1 MKSRRVIA
9 ILLLVLLLVAV
20 PLAVAQQVSQK
31 KDIAVFKLSYY
42 QWDIPDS
49 VLGGIDE
56 EIRGVFVNIG
66 RFNVLGMTQ
75 RLEPGD
81 LTEFIDKI
89 KSYKEERAEIPDAVQ
104 MGREFFTQADFD
116 RLVGSFLVVV
126 PSVASYVLEVE
137 DDGEFH
143 VALKTSFSFVN
154 VEEGRTF
161 AQAFVETEGTE
172 KSPDGAARSALDGIA
187 MLLTYEIRKIPE
199 FQLKTGV
206 LEVKDSGEFHVA
218 LKTSFSFVNVE
229 QGTTF
234 AQAFVETDGTEKSPD
249 AAAKS
254 AIDAIPFQLT
264 YEVRKIPEFQL
275 KTGVLEV
282 QGSEVILELGRDMGI
297 KVGDEFVLVA
307 SRVLQSGK
315 TLTTENGL
323 LVIKEVSDE
332 VSVGKVLYA
341 KPKPQEGDQLR
352 EFPLSGV
359 ETTPYLHV
367 ASGLLFD
374 RPMTAL
380 IGLKQSVSRGFY
392 GVRPVFGLEV
402 PLIANLLAG
411 IPLNLYG
418 GVEYMMYLGRL
429 SVAPMAAA
437 GIGGA
442 YLWYADVPKDEK
454 FALTYVGGQVG
465 LTVSYLFS
473 KKFRLALDAGYL
485 LWFSL
490 VPTKY
495 FFEAEYLF
503 PDYDGLFV
511 GAGLTIKL

>member
-1 MKSRRVIA
+1 MNSRRVA
-9 ILLLVLLLVAV
+9 VLLLLA
-20 PLAVAQQVSQK
+20 LAVVQVGAQQVSQK

-81 LTEFIDKI
+81 LNEFIDKI
-89 KSYKEERAEIPDAVQ
+89 KAYKEERAEIPDTVQ

-116 RLVGSFLVVV
+116 RLVGSFIVVV
-126 PSVASYVLEVE
+126 PSVASYVLEVK
-137 DDGEFH
+137 DSGEFH

-154 VEEGRTF
+154 VEQGTTF
-161 AQAFVETEGTE
+161 AQAFVETEGTQ

-206 LEVKDSGEFHVA
+206 LEVHG
-218 LKTSFSFVNVE
+218 
-229 QGTTF
+229 G
-234 AQAFVETDGTEKSPD
+234 
-249 AAAKS
+249 
-254 AIDAIPFQLT
+254 
-264 YEVRKIPEFQL
+264 
-275 KTGVLEV
+275 
-282 QGSEVILELGRDMGI
+282 EVILELGRDMGI

-341 KPKPQEGDQLR
+341 QPRPQEGDQLR
-352 EFPLSGV
+352 EFPLLGV

-367 ASGLLFD
+367 ASGLVYD
-374 RPMTAL
+374 PGKITAMAG
-380 IGLKQSVSRGFY
+380 IRGSISRGFY
-392 GVRPVFGLEV
+392 GFRPIFALEV
-402 PLIANLLAG
+402 PFITNIIFAL
-411 IPLNLYG
+411 PLNLYLG
-418 GVEYMMYLGRL
+418 GEYMLYLGRL
-429 SVAPMAAA
+429 SVAPMAAL

-442 YLWYADVPKDEK
+442 YLWYLDASEDQK
-454 FALTYVGGQVG
+454 FAFTNFGVKANVAI
-465 LTVSYLFS
+465 SYLFN
-473 KKFRLALDAGYL
+473 KKLKFTADVGYMNM
-485 LWFSL
+485 FSF
-490 VPTKY
+490 VPLKY
-495 FFEAEYLF
+495 VNDVFF
-503 PDYDGLFV
+503 PDYDGLFI

>member
-1 MKSRRVIA
+1 MKSRRVVA
-9 ILLLVLLLVAV
+9 LLLLILAVA

-31 KDIAVFKLSYY
+31 KDIAVFRLSYY

-81 LTEFIDKI
+81 LSQFIDRI
-89 KSYKEERAEIPDAVQ
+89 KAFKEVRAEMPEAVQ
-104 MGREFFTQADFD
+104 MGREFFTQSDFE
-116 RLVGSFLVVV
+116 RLVGSFIVVV
-126 PSVASYVLEVE
+126 PSVASYVLEVKG
-137 DDGEFH
+137 DGDFH

-154 VEEGRTF
+154 VEKGTTF

-172 KSPDGAARSALDGIA
+172 KSPDGAARSAMDGIA

-206 LEVKDSGEFHVA
+206 LEVHG
-218 LKTSFSFVNVE
+218 
-229 QGTTF
+229 G
-234 AQAFVETDGTEKSPD
+234 
-249 AAAKS
+249 
-254 AIDAIPFQLT
+254 
-264 YEVRKIPEFQL
+264 
-275 KTGVLEV
+275 
-282 QGSEVILELGRDMGI
+282 EVILELGRDMGI

-307 SRVLQSGK
+307 SRVLDSGK

-341 KPKPQEGDQLR
+341 RPRPQEGDQLR
-352 EFPLSGV
+352 EFPLLGV

-367 ASGLLFD
+367 ASSLLYD
-374 RPMTAL
+374 PGQITGL
-380 IGLKQSVSRGFY
+380 IGLKGSISRGFY
-392 GVRPVFGLEV
+392 GFRPIFGLEV
-402 PLIANLLAG
+402 PLIANILAAL
-411 IPLNLYG
+411 PLNLYVG
-418 GVEYMMYLGRL
+418 GEYVLYLGRL
-429 SVAPMAAA
+429 AVMPSLAV
-437 GIGGA
+437 GVGGA
-442 YLWYADVPKDEK
+442 FLWYADVPDDEK
-454 FALTYVGGQVG
+454 FALTHVGGQAG
-465 LTVSYLFS
+465 LSLAYLFN
-473 KKFRLALDAGYL
+473 KKMRFTLDVGYL
-485 LWFSL
+485 NWFSL

-495 FFEAEYLF
+495 FFDAEFLF
-503 PDYDGLFV
+503 PDYDGLFI